1 MSTCQALELLL
12 FNHSVMSNSETPTDC
27 STPGF
32 PVLYYLLELAQTHVY
47 LVSDGIQPS
56 HPLSPPFPFA
66 LNLSQQQ
73 VAKVLE
79 LQLQH
84 QSFQW
89 IFRVDFLQDWLIW
102 STCCPRDSEE
112 SSPALHWMWSEVS
125 QSCPTLCNP
134 MDCSLPGSSVHGI
147 FQAIVLEWI
156 AISFSR
162 GSSQSR
168 DRTRVSRIVERRFI
182 VWATRALEV
191 EMLKTQCSSYG
202 KRTPSQKNHRD
213 TVAPHLLPF

>member
-66 LNLSQQQ
+66 LNLSQHQ
-73 VAKVLE
+73 VVKVVE

-125 QSCPTLCNP
+125 QSCPTL
-134 MDCSLPGSSVHGI
+134 ST
-147 FQAIVLEWI
+147 AE
-156 AISFSR
+156 FSKFA
-162 GSSQSR
+162 GLLSAALSQ
-168 DRTRVSRIVERRFI
+168 
-182 VWATRALEV
+182 
-191 EMLKTQCSSYG
+191 
-202 KRTPSQKNHRD
+202 H
-213 TVAPHLLPF
+213 HLLGFEIAQLEFHHLH